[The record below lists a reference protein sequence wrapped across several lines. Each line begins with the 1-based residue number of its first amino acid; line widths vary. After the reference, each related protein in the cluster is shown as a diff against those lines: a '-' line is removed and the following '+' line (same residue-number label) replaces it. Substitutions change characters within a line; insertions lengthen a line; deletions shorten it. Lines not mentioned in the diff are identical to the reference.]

1 MKKLNSYSFYIFFC
15 MIVILLGFGNKI
27 FAGNNL
33 VTKNSGFEEPVRIKG
48 QIPGWDINYWSK
60 TPKQKIE
67 ISKERASEGTQSL
80 KIYLVKPNYRK
91 RFGFT
96 LFQRLP
102 VPDPGKEWLLSFN
115 YWADAKICLKLVI
128 SCGPGNKIPYEFKF
142 YNTKKDKK
150 WHKASVTLPALKF
163 TKENMF
169 WDKKSIWLELCVYS
183 KIATLPASLF
193 IDNVNVCMVSKAKEK
208 IKISQKL
215 INRYYDVKKQ
225 AKKSLVHIRNRSRQ
239 QKILEIQKALNKIRI
254 LVKRASR
261 EKVIYSKDNTKIID
275 TVKWAEQKL
284 TALASKE
291 KKSSG
296 MLKKCEIWAVDAIQ
310 DSYISP
316 DALVIDG
323 KLTDEFELTLAKD
336 QFVPVCFLLR
346 ADADINNLR
355 FEVSPFTDSQGEKKS
370 AIQSD
375 LRVIKW
381 WYQDHGGRSGLER
394 TGVKILKPE
403 LLLHDDSLIKV
414 NKAKRGNFVRV
425 YKNSSKYIRSDNPNG
440 LSRIDAGNLPDKD
453 AATLMPLNIKAKT
466 NRLFWLLINAKKN
479 APAGEFSSEINV
491 YSKRGKLGTLKVK
504 LRILPFIL
512 DKPYYSSSI
521 YYRSPNYTNEPGYPP
536 CYSTGQAWKQ
546 YRMEMENLRD
556 HGVDMVRFDRPIVQ
570 MTWKMWPCMEDILR
584 RLKIRKSLGMRT
596 DVVFLNYPVQNP
608 QNPQDLKELEN
619 KVRKLV
625 AELTKHGVKEV
636 YFYGLDEARGKRLLS
651 QRKAWE
657 AVHRGGG
664 KIYTA
669 GFSSEGMYK
678 EFGNL
683 LDLFICEGELSRE
696 KSQKWHNKGKKIGSY
711 GNPQGGLEKP
721 ELYRKNYGIRMW
733 QYGYDVAMTYV
744 YHNAPIQTNG
754 SLLTAWNDFALNSD
768 IMKQLMMVYP
778 TAEGVIDTLQ
788 WEGYREGVNDVR
800 YVTTLERLCNQFSGK
815 ANTSKN
821 AIIEAKR
828 FLQNLRKGDVVK
840 DKINMDKLREQL
852 VRHISKIIAL
862 KSEHDKK
869 KEL

>member
-1 MKKLNSYSFYIFFC
+1 MKKLNRYYFGILFA
-15 MIVILLGFGNKI
+15 VIITLPGFSNEI
-27 FAGNNL
+27 YANNNL
-33 VTKNSGFEEPVRIKG
+33 VTKNSGFEMPAKIKG
-48 QIPGWDINYWSK
+48 QIPGWGINYWSR

-80 KIYLVKPNYRK
+80 KIYLEKPNYRK
-91 RFGFT
+91 RFGVT
-96 LFQRLP
+96 IFQQLAI
-102 VPDPGKEWLLSFN
+102 PDPNKEWLLSFDC
-115 YWADAKICLKLVI
+115 WSDAEICLKLVI
-128 SCGPGNKIPYEFKF
+128 SCAPGNKIPYEFKF
-142 YNTKKDKK
+142 YNTTKDKK
-150 WHKASVTLPALKF
+150 WHKVNVTLPALKF

-169 WDKKSIWLELCVYS
+169 WDKKNIWLELCVYS

-193 IDNVNVCMVSKAKEK
+193 IDNVNVRMVSKTKEK
-208 IKISQKL
+208 IKVSQKL
-215 INRYYDVKKQ
+215 VKRYYDVKEQ
-225 AKKSLVHIRNRSRQ
+225 AGKSFIQIKNRSKQ

-254 LVKRASR
+254 LVQRASR
-261 EKVIYSKDNTKIID
+261 KKAIYTEDNTKITD

-284 TALASKE
+284 TALVSR
-291 KKSSG
+291 KKSSSG
-296 MLKKCEIWAVDAIQ
+296 MLKKCEIWAVDAIRNN
-310 DSYISP
+310 YLSP
-316 DALVIDG
+316 DAVVIDG
-323 KLTDEFELTLAKD
+323 KLTDEFQLTLAKD
-336 QFVPVCFLLR
+336 QFGPVCFLVH
-346 ADADINNLR
+346 ADVNINNLR
-355 FEVSPFTDSQGEKKS
+355 FEVSPFTDSKGKTIS
-370 AIQSD
+370 AVQSD
-375 LRVIKW
+375 LRGIKW
-381 WYQDHGGRSGLER
+381 WYQDHGGSSGLER
-394 TGVKILKPE
+394 TGIKMLKPE
-403 LLLHDDSLIKV
+403 LLLHDDSLVKV
-414 NKAKRGNFVRV
+414 NKVKKGNFVRV
-425 YKNSSKYIRSDNPNG
+425 YKANSKYIRSDNPNG
-440 LSRIDAGNLPDKD
+440 LSRVDARNLPDKD
-453 AATLMPLNIKAKT
+453 AVSLMPLDIKART

-479 APAGEFSSEINV
+479 APAGEFSSKINV
-491 YSKRGKLGTLKVK
+491 YSKGGKLGTLKVK
-504 LRILPFIL
+504 LRILPFVL

-536 CYSTGQAWKQ
+536 CYSTEQAWKQ

-570 MTWKMWPCMEDILR
+570 MTWKMWPYMEDILR

-608 QNPQDLKELEN
+608 QNPKDLKELEN
-619 KVRKLV
+619 KVRKLIS
-625 AELTKHGVKEV
+625 ELAGHGVKEV

-683 LDLFICEGELSRE
+683 LDLFICEGEFSR
-696 KSQKWHNKGKKIGSY
+696 KISRNWHKNGKKIGSY

-744 YHNAPIQTNG
+744 YHNAPIQTDG

-800 YVTTLERLCNQFSGK
+800 YITTLERLCNEFPEKEKS
-815 ANTSKN
+815 NNVIT
-821 AIIEAKR
+821 EAEK

-840 DKINMDKLREQL
+840 DKINMDKLRKQL
-852 VRHISKIIAL
+852 IRHISKIIAL
-862 KSEHDKK
+862 KSKYDKK